1 VTPSAIFISRSTDQ
15 IGDQLLQFE
24 ASGGS
29 LCAHSLITFEGIKNE
44 VAFLCDVVFF
54 SSIRAASFFF
64 KYHQKPKALFACAGA
79 ETARKL
85 ADQFQIDCDFVSD
98 EAGNPTQA
106 AFEFKQWLKDRTV
119 LFPLSEQ
126 SLHTYSSLIPSAQK
140 TELYV
145 YRTLTNPM
153 VIPPCEYYVFSSPS
167 NVRAFLE
174 VNILPI
180 HARCIAWGQS
190 TEAALIAL
198 QIPVHHC
205 LKVGSVIELDAYLK
219 AHVFQTIDE

>member
-1 VTPSAIFISRSTDQ
+1 MTPRAIFISRSTDQ
-15 IGDQLLQFE
+15 VGYQLLQFE
-24 ASGGS
+24 ASGGA
-29 LCAHSLITFEGIKNE
+29 LYAHSLVTFEEIKNE
-44 VAFLCDVVFF
+44 AVSLCDVVFF
-54 SSIRAASFFF
+54 SSIRAAFFF
-64 KYHQKPKALFACAGA
+64 FQHHQKPKALFACAGG

-85 ADQFQIDCDFVSD
+85 ADQFQIDCDFVAVD
-98 EAGNPTQA
+98 AGNPTQA

-126 SLHTYSSLIPSAQK
+126 SLHTYSSLIPSPQK
-140 TELYV
+140 TKLYV

-153 VIPPCEYYVFSSPS
+153 VISPCDYYVFSSPS

-174 VNILPI
+174 VNVLPM

-198 QIPVHHC
+198 QIPVHYC
-205 LKVGSVIELDAYLK
+205 LKEGSVIELDAYFK

>member
-1 VTPSAIFISRSTDQ
+1 VTPKTIFISRSRDQ
-15 IGDQLLQFE
+15 IGSALRQFE
-24 ASGGS
+24 ANGGV
-29 LCAHSLITFEGIKNE
+29 LYAQSLITFEGIKMDE
-44 VAFLCDVVFF
+44 VSSCEVVFF

-64 KYHQKPKALFACAGA
+64 QHHQKPKALFACAGG

-85 ADQFQIDCDFVSD
+85 ADQFQIACAFIAD
-98 EAGNPTQA
+98 EAGNPSKSA
-106 AFEFKQWLKDRTV
+106 IAFKHWLQERTV
-119 LFPLSEQ
+119 LFPMSEQ
-126 SLHTYSSLIPSAQK
+126 SLHSYSSLIPSPQK

-153 VIPPCEYYVFSSPS
+153 VISPCDYYVFSSPS

-174 VNILPI
+174 VNVLPI

-198 QIPVHHC
+198 QIPVHYC
-205 LKVGSVIELDAYLK
+205 LKEGSVIELDAYLK
-219 AHVFQTIDE
+219 EHVFQTIDE

>member
-1 VTPSAIFISRSTDQ
+1 MTPKTIFISRSRDQ

-24 ASGGS
+24 ASGGA
-29 LCAHSLITFEGIKNE
+29 LYAHSLITFEGIKNE
-44 VAFLCDVVFF
+44 AVSLCDVVFF

-64 KYHQKPKALFACAGA
+64 QHHQKPKALFACAGG

-85 ADQFQIDCDFVSD
+85 ADQFQIACAFVSE
-98 EAGNPTQA
+98 EAGNPSKSA
-106 AFEFKQWLKDRTV
+106 IAFKQWLKDRTV
-119 LFPLSEQ
+119 LFPMSEQ
-126 SLHTYSSLIPSAQK
+126 SLHTYSSLIPSPQK

-153 VIPPCEYYVFSSPS
+153 VISPCDYYVFSSPS

-174 VNILPI
+174 VNVLPI

-198 QIPVHHC
+198 QIPVHYC
-205 LKVGSVIELDAYLK
+205 LKEGSVIELDAYLK
-219 AHVFQTIDE
+219 AYVFQTIDE